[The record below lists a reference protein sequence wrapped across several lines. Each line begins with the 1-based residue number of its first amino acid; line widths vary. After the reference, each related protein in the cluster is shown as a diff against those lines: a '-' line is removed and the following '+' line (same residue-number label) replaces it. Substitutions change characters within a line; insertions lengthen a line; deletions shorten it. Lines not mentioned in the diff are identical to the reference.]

1 MPIQPPDSNDFVE
14 VMSWIVAACFSA
26 VAAMA
31 GGFLWLISRFS
42 QREKEIINPLTEAV
56 ESMAETTQEVVD
68 TVKGVGAQMQVANQQ
83 EHDRQLLDSDRR
95 RRNGD

>member
-1 MPIQPPDSNDFVE
+1 MNIQPPESNGAVE
-14 VMSWIVAACFSA
+14 ILSWIVAATFSA
-26 VAAMA
+26 IAAMA

-42 QREKEIINPLTEAV
+42 QREKDIINPLTEAV
-56 ESMAETTQEVVD
+56 EAMADATQEVVD
-68 TVKGVGAQMQVANQQ
+68 TVKGVGAQMEVANQQ